1 MTSRRFALLL
11 FLLLTLSAG
20 ISSAQS
26 SDVVIQLAASTL
38 SSDIIQSS
46 IDAFGAAH
54 PGIQVQLVNYDGFGS
69 PVQYNDDAE
78 AYQDDLAEYFR
89 MADVLLVDETIT
101 AEATRAGYL
110 LNLMPLTSSDPDYS
124 AANFRGDLANAFSW
138 DFGQW
143 AIPLSVDATVLT
155 YLPEAFDAAG
165 LTYPDASWT
174 LDDLLFAARQLAQFD
189 SSGSM
194 TLPGLWIQGGANGT
208 LIQSL
213 VMSLY
218 GQSIADDMVSPSVP
232 DYSDPALAALLDTWA
247 TYEEEGYTSYP
258 SDFDTNLVPMRIGSG
273 FGGRVAFVTT
283 GGGDDAPPG
292 LQQVEESNEIDVL
305 LPGGHAGLSVN
316 GYAISSGTSNPQ
328 AAWELVKFLIQQP
341 NVIQLSG
348 ATNSA
353 LVNAPTQDSIGGN
366 GRARIFGFGGLSDEM
381 LEAAVAGGL
390 MPADM
395 RFARGIT
402 TALDTMSSDSVDAR
416 TALDEAA
423 VAFNERL
430 AVADARAATPIA
442 VNPPEVVQEL
452 APGEVELTFGVVA
465 GGRFAF
471 GGDDVWE
478 TLGNEFA
485 ALDAEVGRVNV
496 ELPSLGSDNS
506 TENFDCYYSGTNLV
520 PSLDLDTVLSLDPL
534 IFSDP
539 AIDPNDYIP
548 GVFEQVQLN
557 GQTWALP
564 IQISPLV
571 LTINTALFN
580 EAGVPIPTDGW
591 SVSEFE
597 DALRQLRNV
606 VDTDEAPL
614 QFNDI
619 NSTALMNLIA
629 VYGGL
634 PFNMRTDPA
643 TVNFTDSATMAAI
656 QQVLDLVKDGYISY
670 ASAIDTSGGNIS
682 INIRPQGDTAISAGQ
697 GVLNFGGGRAGF
709 GGGPGGGNAGAG
721 NAAAAINLTVPF
733 PTGTSRN
740 AVAFDL
746 GALYLSSTSQHP
758 EACYRF
764 MSYIAS
770 AADTLDS
777 MPARMSLI
785 NSDRLRSAQG
795 DTTADFYN
803 TMATIMSQP
812 GVILLPADVSISSL
826 NMTNWLLDVFDR
838 YIADEVVDLATELQI
853 AQQKTQDYMACVAN
867 LEEPVRSQT
876 GAEAF
881 QQYFQDVQA
890 CQMAAD
896 A

>member
-1 MTSRRFALLL
+1 MTTRHFTLILLM
-11 FLLLTLSAG
+11 LLTLSAG
-20 ISSAQS
+20 VSSAQNN
-26 SDVVIQLAASTL
+26 DVVIQLAVSTL
-38 SSDIIQSS
+38 SSEIIEPAIETFEAS
-46 IDAFGAAH
+46 H
-54 PGIQVQLVNYDGFGS
+54 PGIQVQLVTYDGFGS

-89 MADVLLVDETIT
+89 MADVLPIDETI
-101 AEATRAGYL
+101 ASEATRAGYL
-110 LNLMPLTSSDPDYS
+110 LDLSPLASSDPDYS
-124 AANFRGDLANAFSW
+124 AANFRGELANAFSW

-143 AIPLSVDATVLT
+143 AVPLSVDATVLT

-194 TLPGLWIQGGANGT
+194 TLPGLWIQGGSSGN

-213 VMSLY
+213 IMSLY

-232 DYSDPALAALLDTWA
+232 NYSDPALADLLDAWIA
-247 TYEEEGYTSYP
+247 FQEEGYTSYP
-258 SDFDTNLVPMRIGSG
+258 ADMDIEQIPMRIGSG
-273 FGGRVAFVTT
+273 FGGRAIFVTA

-292 LQQVEESNEIDVL
+292 LQEVEESSTVDAL
-305 LPGGHAGLSVN
+305 LPGGRADLSVN

-328 AAWELVKFLIQQP
+328 AAWELIKFLIEQP

-348 ATNSA
+348 ATHSA
-353 LVNAPTQDSIGGN
+353 LVNTPTQDGFGGGN
-366 GRARIFGFGGLSDEM
+366 GDGPQIFSFGGLSDDM

-395 RFARGIT
+395 RFASGIT
-402 TALDTMSSDSVDAR
+402 TALDTMSSDGVDAR

-430 AVADARAATPIA
+430 AVADARATIPIA
-442 VNPPEVVQEL
+442 VNPPEAEQVL
-452 APGEVELTFGVVA
+452 APGEIELTFGVAA
-465 GGRFAF
+465 GGRFSI

-478 TLGNEFA
+478 TLGDEFA
-485 ALDAEVGRVNV
+485 AMDAEVGRVNV
-496 ELPSLGSDNS
+496 ELPGLGSANNTD
-506 TENFDCYYSGTNLV
+506 NFDCYYSGTNLI
-520 PSLDLDTVLSLDPL
+520 PSLDLDTVLGLDPL

-619 NSTALMNLIA
+619 NATALMNLIA

-634 PFNMRTDPA
+634 PFDTRTDPV
-643 TVNFTDSATMAAI
+643 TVNFTDPATMAAI

-670 ASAIDTSGGNIS
+670 ASAINTSDGNLEIS
-682 INIRPQGDTAISAGQ
+682 IRPQGDAAIVAGQ
-697 GVLNFGGGRAGF
+697 GVLNLGGGRGVF
-709 GGGPGGGNAGAG
+709 GGGPHELYRGHWAG
-721 NAAAAINLTVPF
+721 
-733 PTGTSRN
+733 
-740 AVAFDL
+740 D
-746 GALYLSSTSQHP
+746 
-758 EACYRF
+758 
-764 MSYIAS
+764 
-770 AADTLDS
+770 
-777 MPARMSLI
+777 
-785 NSDRLRSAQG
+785 
-795 DTTADFYN
+795 
-803 TMATIMSQP
+803 
-812 GVILLPADVSISSL
+812 
-826 NMTNWLLDVFDR
+826 
-838 YIADEVVDLATELQI
+838 
-853 AQQKTQDYMACVAN
+853 
-867 LEEPVRSQT
+867 
-876 GAEAF
+876 
-881 QQYFQDVQA
+881 
-890 CQMAAD
+890 
-896 A
+896 